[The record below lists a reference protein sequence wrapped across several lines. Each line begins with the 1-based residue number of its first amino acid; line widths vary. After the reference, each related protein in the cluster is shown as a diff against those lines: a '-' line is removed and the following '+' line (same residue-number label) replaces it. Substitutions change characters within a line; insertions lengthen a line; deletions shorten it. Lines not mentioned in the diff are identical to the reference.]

1 MRKVPYPTPGEILK
15 NEFLI
20 PMSISMYAL
29 AKAIHVPPP
38 RISEIVAGRRAITAD
53 TGLRLS
59 RFFHLNDG
67 FWVGLQQDYD
77 IAIARDALGDELE
90 EIEACV

>member
-15 NEFLI
+15 EEFLV
-20 PMSISMYAL
+20 PMNISMYAL
-29 AKAIHVPPP
+29 AKSIHVPAP

-59 RFFHLNDG
+59 RFFRLK
-67 FWVGLQQDYD
+67 
-77 IAIARDALGDELE
+77 
-90 EIEACV
+90 